1 MVRPKKT
8 PTARNRSSAAET
20 QVTLNE
26 SSSLGVDEEEPA
38 QLVAVST
45 RAARANQKAAAA
57 VKAKT
62 KKTIATSDAEPPR
75 TRRMASLNAEFL
87 VHYCSSSNH
96 VSSNALNTTQASNN
110 LEARK
115 SGNSIVHTKKN
126 KLNGNK
132 RNKTTRTPN
141 KTVCQSSDSNSEH
154 ELTIDYSKM
163 QTKANQIEQ
172 IGIENYANILN
183 DFAVQEDDNEAA
195 HTEEDKEHNND
206 DQVEEE
212 HDDEYVEN
220 LKKRKGVKRK
230 PAVKTKQPPPVR
242 KQPAAKL
249 KKAKKPQITPS
260 ETSDDGETP
269 LKKVAV
275 EEPPS
280 GRPKR
285 EAGLRASA
293 MIIQTNEIEKTKFQY
308 NYTSSSS
315 ESKQPVESPP
325 PKLKSTSFNN
335 FQIPAPSPK
344 PQLNKKTSQMLKQIS
359 STSTMLALSLPPACP
374 IGEDDSSNDILIIDT
389 PKSTQYASKSASA
402 SKSGEPH
409 LPTLTEE
416 LIIEHNKLH
425 GSVGCGSGTFSTFTR
440 DYITKWTLAYEPT
453 EEKPFAAGL
462 IPIESFGV
470 KVLNEPQY
478 LQNKSRLGG
487 GGGAAATTGPPPPVS
502 IAKVALNQTLNQ
514 KVKKEDSPKQICCQQ
529 QQQQQHQQSNSTTPK
544 AFTTNNSNSN
554 ENLNSLDNK
563 LSLLNDLKR
572 TAELSSIL
580 VNTNLKVAAKVNDT
594 SNHNNNNNTNNTDS
608 SSSDNN
614 IASGLNYFPTKC
626 IPA

>member
-8 PTARNRSSAAET
+8 PTARNRSSATET

-26 SSSLGVDEEEPA
+26 SSSLGADEEEPA
-38 QLVAVST
+38 QVVNVST

-57 VKAKT
+57 AKAKT
-62 KKTIATSDAEPPR
+62 QKTMATSVAEPPR

-96 VSSNALNTTQASNN
+96 VSSNALKTTQASNN
-110 LEARK
+110 SAARK
-115 SGNSIVHTKKN
+115 SSDSIVNTKKN
-126 KLNGNK
+126 KVNGNK
-132 RNKTTRTPN
+132 RSKTTRASN
-141 KTVCQSSDSNSEH
+141 RNVCESSDSNSEH

-183 DFAVQEDDNEAA
+183 DFAVQEDDNENS
-195 HTEEDKEHNND
+195 HTEEDKEHNNE

-230 PAVKTKQPPPVR
+230 PAAKTKQPAAAR
-242 KQPAAKL
+242 KQPASKS
-249 KKAKKPQITPS
+249 KKAKKTQITAS
-260 ETSDDGETP
+260 EASDDDETP
-269 LKKVAV
+269 PKKAAV
-275 EEPPS
+275 EEAPS

-308 NYTSSSS
+308 NYTNSSS
-315 ESKQPVESPP
+315 ECKQPLELPP
-325 PKLKSTSFNN
+325 AKLKTTTSFNN
-335 FQIPAPSPK
+335 FQIPAASPK
-344 PQLNKKTSQMLKQIS
+344 PNQLNKKTSQLLKQIS

-374 IGEDDSSNDILIIDT
+374 LGEDDSSNDILIIDT
-389 PKSTQYASKSASA
+389 PKSTQYVAKSASA
-402 SKSGEPH
+402 SKTGEPH
-409 LPTLTEE
+409 VPTLTEE

-425 GSVGCGSGTFSTFTR
+425 GSVGCGNGTFSSFTR
-440 DYITKWTLAYEPT
+440 DYITKWTLDYEPT
-453 EEKPFAAGL
+453 DEKPFTAGL

-487 GGGAAATTGPPPPVS
+487 GGGAAAAPITVPPPPVS
-502 IAKVALNQTLNQ
+502 IVKVALNQTLNQ
-514 KVKKEDSPKQICCQQ
+514 KVKKEDSPKQNCCQQ
-529 QQQQQHQQSNSTTPK
+529 QQQQPQQPK
-544 AFTTNNSNSN
+544 SFTTNNNNNSN
-554 ENLNSLDNK
+554 ENLNSLDINK

-572 TAELSSIL
+572 TNELSSIL
-580 VNTNLKVAAKVNDT
+580 INTNLKVAAKVNDT
-594 SNHNNNNNTNNTDS
+594 SNNNTNNTDS

-614 IASGLNYFPTKC
+614 ITSGLNYFPAKC